1 MEDPLPLNDRLMI
14 MLIDGAFHASKVAAK
29 VVTLSIRQQFGRPWP
44 TWGAI
49 PKDHH
54 DLFFQRFKEEFE
66 ARLSQARFY
75 VVPSVGE
82 SQLTSLDPFEEQRLK
97 SQYWVAATGPKC
109 KGHLYGTRDI
119 AHTYKYGND
128 NFMQNVQGSFSRAE
142 DAAEI
147 NRLRSRVNQRR
158 RCMFFNPLSFSSYL
172 LKRGTL
178 FINNNNLT
186 SNIINNR
193 TINPSTNMTN
203 SRTRQMINSRIRF
216 EIVFIGA
223 VVDELLTRASMWQN
237 GNYGDTNDDCYH
249 NHGHIFF
256 AHGLWNIASAHRG
269 GGDAKESFHKTNERC
284 KLGLVGTMD
293 KFLEEDDNE
302 NDKDWVL
309 GRQKQA
315 TMSANAMVALE
326 LDEIVVDDIWYDFA
340 MEDGN
345 NMDVCLEEDDD
356 MDRSAAVY
364 DNNMEEFVVKDD
376 DDSTREIRRD
386 QDGGL
391 SSIFSSL
398 KGLTSSWLLSSR
410 LLVL

>member
-29 VVTLSIRQQFGRPWP
+29 AVTLSIRQQFGRPWP
-44 TWGAI
+44 TWGVI

-128 NFMQNVQGSFSRAE
+128 NFMQNVQGSSSRAE

-186 SNIINNR
+186 SNIMNNR
-193 TINPSTNMTN
+193 TINPSTSMTN
-203 SRTRQMINSRIRF
+203 SRTRQMINSRI
-216 EIVFIGA
+216 
-223 VVDELLTRASMWQN
+223 
-237 GNYGDTNDDCYH
+237 
-249 NHGHIFF
+249 
-256 AHGLWNIASAHRG
+256 RG

-302 NDKDWVL
+302 NDRDWAL

-315 TMSANAMVALE
+315 TMSANVMVALE